1 MASRYEDAQRNAHS
15 ESVPTFLNTM
25 VFDMERSRGAW
36 LHETSQRR
44 DYLDLTSSFGRDDL
58 GYNHKRFRAA
68 EPIELTGPSGV
79 LLQAQENL
87 ERLRHRL
94 IESCCGPYDVALGV
108 SLDDV
113 YQWTLKTALASKPRG
128 ARILELSWDEGL
140 QLDLTGLSESG
151 QPHAATRALEELLAE
166 DDGPVA
172 GLWVELPSV
181 AEAAQESLSH
191 WLTELGQICERHDA
205 LLILD
210 EVKSGF
216 GRSGLWWDWQH
227 FDVEP
232 DLVVFGGGS
241 KVSGVFTHN
250 RLTALPSFELACPEP
265 NQVAWCDLLL
275 DVIEDEG
282 LVGHAG
288 VMGAYLRKVLSELKL
303 SFGQIRTVRSRGLR
317 ASFELPS
324 KSDRDRVL
332 EACLGENL
340 ILLPIGECSIGFYP
354 PLDVRADAIGRAA
367 AQLEVALQ
375 AVYEAES

>member
-15 ESVPTFLNTM
+15 ESVPTFLDTM
-25 VFDMERSRGAW
+25 VFDVERSRGAW
-36 LHETSQRR
+36 LHESSQRR

-58 GYNHKRFRAA
+58 GYNHRRFKAA
-68 EPIELTGPSGV
+68 EPTGFTGSSGV
-79 LLQAQENL
+79 VLHAQENL
-87 ERLRHRL
+87 DRLRQRL
-94 IESCCGPYDVALGV
+94 IESCCGPYGVALGA

-113 YQWTLKTALASKPRG
+113 YQWVLKTVLAAKPSG
-128 ARILELSWDEGL
+128 ARMLELSWDEGL
-140 QLDLTGLSESG
+140 QLDTARLSGYRE
-151 QPHAATRALEELLAE
+151 PHAATLALEELLAE

-191 WLTELGQICERHDA
+191 WLAGLGQICKRHDA
-205 LLILD
+205 LLVLD

-241 KVSGVFTHN
+241 KVSGVFIHN
-250 RLTALPSFELACPEP
+250 RLTALPSYELACPEP
-265 NQVAWCDLLL
+265 SQVAWCDLLL

-282 LVGHAG
+282 LLGHAE
-288 VMGAYLRKVLSELKL
+288 VMGLYLRKVLSGLKV
-303 SFGQIRTVRSRGLR
+303 SFEQIRTVRSRGLR

-324 KSDRDRVL
+324 KNDRDRVL
-332 EACLGENL
+332 EACFGENL